1 MRYEIT
7 LRRPAGPSNP
17 RADRKWLETTT
28 EQPDLAS
35 AVAFL
40 YHQLKKTSADNVQ
53 QISVVLIRTPRAP
66 ASIPEATP
74 SQPTTRQKTRGK

>member
-1 MRYEIT
+1 MRYDIT

-17 RADRKWLETTT
+17 RADRKWLETST

-66 ASIPEATP
+66 AEPEPAQQTAP
-74 SQPTTRQKTRGK
+74 RRKGRA